1 MPYLKLQ
8 TSQVL
13 SQEEKVA
20 LCKIASECIAQSLE
34 KSKNYVMVTIQS
46 DMAMTFADGDEP
58 CAFVELKSI
67 GLPVGRTLELSRN
80 ICDLIQQNI
89 GVPPERTYIE
99 FSDAERSMWGWKGK
113 TF

>member
-8 TSQVL
+8 TNQVL
-13 SQEEKVA
+13 SEEEKAA

-34 KSKNYVMVTIQS
+34 KSKNYVMVVIQS
-46 DMAMTFADGDEP
+46 DMAMIFADGDEP

-67 GLPVGRTLELSRN
+67 GLPAEKILALSRN
-80 ICDLIQQNI
+80 ICELIQQNI

-99 FSDAERSMWGWKGK
+99 FSDAERSMWGWNGK

>member
-8 TSQVL
+8 TNQVL
-13 SQEEKVA
+13 SRDEKAA
-20 LCKIASECIAQSLE
+20 LCEIASECVAQSLE

-46 DMAMTFADGDEP
+46 DMAMTFANGDGP

-67 GLPVGRTLELSRN
+67 GLPAERTLELSRN
-80 ICDLIQQNI
+80 ICDLIQHNI

-99 FSDAERSMWGWKGK
+99 FSDTERAMWGWNGK

>member
-8 TSQVL
+8 TNQVL
-13 SQEEKVA
+13 SEDEKIA
-20 LCKIASECIAQSLE
+20 LCKIASECVAHSLQKSE
-34 KSKNYVMVTIQS
+34 KYVMVTIQS
-46 DMAMTFADGDEP
+46 DMAMTFAASDRP

-67 GLPVGRTLELSRN
+67 GLPTERASELSAN

-99 FSDAERSMWGWKGK
+99 FSDAQRSMWGWSGK

>member
-8 TSQVL
+8 TNQVL
-13 SQEEKVA
+13 SEEEKTA
-20 LCKIASECIAQSLE
+20 LCKIASDCIAQNLE
-34 KSKNYVMVTIQS
+34 KSKDYVMVSIHS
-46 DMAMTFADGDEP
+46 DAVMTFADSDEP
-58 CAFVELKSI
+58 CAFVEMKSI
-67 GLPVGRTLELSRN
+67 GLPAERTFELSRH

-99 FSDAERSMWGWKGK
+99 FSDAERSMWGWNGK

>member
-8 TSQVL
+8 TNQVL
-13 SQEEKVA
+13 SDEEKTA

-34 KSKNYVMVTIQS
+34 KSNNYVMVTIQS
-46 DMAMTFADGDEP
+46 EMAMTFAGGDEP

-67 GLPVGRTLELSRN
+67 GLRNDRTLELSQN
-80 ICDLIQQNI
+80 ICGLLQQNI
-89 GVPPERTYIE
+89 GVSPERTYIE
-99 FSDAERSMWGWKGK
+99 FCDAERAMWGWNGK